1 VQKKFIQ
8 LTKEENITLQEGM
21 KNGKSHLFRE
31 RCHCLLLSDDGYEV
45 KDLAEVFRVSQI
57 TIYSWLRRWEK
68 GGLIGLKDLP
78 GRGRKPILHASDL
91 PRVKIRVQE
100 NAQLLK
106 VARMKL
112 KEDLE
117 RDFSDKTLR
126 RYLKNL
132 VADIKDGGVV

>member
-1 VQKKFIQ
+1 LAQAV
-8 LTKEENITLQEGM
+8 
-21 KNGKSHLFRE
+21 GKGR
-31 RCHCLLLSDDGYEV
+31 
-45 KDLAEVFRVSQI
+45 
-57 TIYSWLRRWEK
+57 
-68 GGLIGLKDLP
+68 LIGLKDLP